1 MRGTRRS
8 PQGECGL
15 KYRRHHHRHPVPG
28 RSPQGECGLK
38 LRGELVGFGRGGSLP
53 ARGVWIEICQPLTTP
68 FSRAGRSPQGEC
80 GLKCLQPVGTNH
92 HIRSLP
98 ARGVWIEIATVASNA
113 LRRSGRSPQG
123 ECGLKSLH
131 DALADDVLRRS
142 PQGECGLKFRKAPP
156 RHRQCGSLPA
166 RGVWIEIPVPATPAC
181 PASSR
186 SPQGE
191 CGLKFG
197 TVSETKT
204 AGRASL
210 PARGVWIEITNH

>member
-80 GLKCLQPVGTNH
+80 GLKLSSAHGG
-92 HIRSLP
+92 
-98 ARGVWIEIATVASNA
+98 RGCGS
-113 LRRSGRSPQG
+113 RSPQG
-123 ECGLKSLH
+123 ECGLKSRS
-131 DALADDVLRRS
+131 VLQYGRQAGRRS
-142 PQGECGLKFRKAPP
+142 PQGECGLKLVFWCLSRCHT
-156 RHRQCGSLPA
+156 R
-166 RGVWIEIPVPATPAC
+166 
-181 PASSR
+181 R

-191 CGLKFG
+191 CGLKCIFFRLWWRIG
-197 TVSETKT
+197 
-204 AGRASL
+204 
-210 PARGVWIEITNH
+210 GVAPRKGSVD